1 MAGTRRRGEL
11 ELADDRHK
19 LAQLALTNP
28 GASSTELAV
37 LFEQEYGIA
46 IPARTVRYDLQQLKK
61 QWVTET
67 KRDMEIVRAQELAR
81 VDALEQAAWTA
92 WRASLQPFNKVVVER
107 LHKAINDAA
116 RAKLAGEIASE
127 LAESNEYV
135 TEEVMEAIVRD
146 AIADSIDQGEDA
158 ETFVNK
164 VTETTEVRIG
174 DPRFLSQIHEIQKER
189 RKILGVYAP
198 ELHQIDVRKIELK
211 GYAGGWSPDEW
222 RDDDIIEGDFDS
234 GEQAAEDAKALLS
247 GGSDE
252 EE

>member
-1 MAGTRRRGEL
+1 MAGNRRRSEL

-28 GASSTELAV
+28 GASSTELAT
-37 LFEQEYGIA
+37 LFEKEYGVV

-61 QWVTET
+61 DWVAET
-67 KRDMEIVRAQELAR
+67 KSAMEVVRAQELAR
-81 VDALEQAAWTA
+81 CDALEQQAWIA
-92 WRASLQPFNKVVVER
+92 WRASLQPFSKVVVER

-127 LAESNEYV
+127 LADKNDYV
-135 TEEVMEAIVRD
+135 SEEVLEAIVRD
-146 AIADSIDQGEDA
+146 AIADSVDQGEDA

-198 ELHQIDVRKIELK
+198 ELHQLDIRKVELK

-222 RDDDIIEGDFDS
+222 KKDDIIDGDFES
-234 GEQAAEDAKALLS
+234 GEEAAQEAKALLS
-247 GGSDE
+247 GGSE
-252 EE
+252 E